1 VYVPS
6 GPHFNHNGIL
16 IFQKPIQPLISS
28 TNPLPITDLLSLRPS
43 AYAQKVQ
50 NKALNFTPAI
60 QTSTDEA
67 KAVKGRKKNRGDDDA
82 RESARREAEGK
93 RREREIL
100 GIPTRKKRKRMAVE
114 AGHEI
119 EYVLSLPNSIP
130 TQLGLR
136 RRCHRRL
143 MTSYER
149 VKPLNHLHTVYL
161 SKLLNLPSFPN
172 DGQLTTSLSDLH
184 LGGLGGSTDSLHSKI
199 SKADFTGAQL
209 SVASSRNPSLVG
221 ITGLVIEE
229 TASTF
234 RLVTPSSLVKVI
246 PKNGTQFAIIF
257 PAYGPPLRTPGEEE
271 EEEQRYQSTVLPIS
285 PNVMEDYLR
294 KTPRISIPLIGTNFG
309 FRSGDRAGRKFRPTQ
324 GGGGGSGWGEK
335 YVVGEWSQT
344 LGLLGEEDG
353 AAGPAGTAK
362 GKKGHSKRS
371 EVGNGVPIKRK
382 RGKSR
387 RKDPPAFG
395 SLETS

>member
-1 VYVPS
+1 
-6 GPHFNHNGIL
+6 
-16 IFQKPIQPLISS
+16 
-28 TNPLPITDLLSLRPS
+28 
-43 AYAQKVQ
+43 
-50 NKALNFTPAI
+50 
-60 QTSTDEA
+60 
-67 KAVKGRKKNRGDDDA
+67 
-82 RESARREAEGK
+82 
-93 RREREIL
+93 
-100 GIPTRKKRKRMAVE
+100 
-114 AGHEI
+114 
-119 EYVLSLPNSIP
+119 
-130 TQLGLR
+130 
-136 RRCHRRL
+136 
-143 MTSYER
+143 
-149 VKPLNHLHTVYL
+149 
-161 SKLLNLPSFPN
+161 
-172 DGQLTTSLSDLH
+172 
-184 LGGLGGSTDSLHSKI
+184 
-199 SKADFTGAQL
+199 
-209 SVASSRNPSLVG
+209 LVG

-257 PAYGPPLRTPGEEE
+257 PAYGPPLRTPAGGE

-324 GGGGGSGWGEK
+324 GGGGGSGWGEE

-353 AAGPAGTAK
+353 AAGSAGTAK

-371 EVGNGVPIKRK
+371 ERGKGVPIKRK